1 MHYLIMGAPSLT
13 DASCHLREESLGQ
26 KLTLRRKISEK
37 TSKLFEAN
45 QY

>member
-1 MHYLIMGAPSLT
+1 MTAPTLIN
-13 DASCHLREESLGQ
+13 ASCRLGEENLEQ

-37 TSKLFEAN
+37 LQKLFEAN